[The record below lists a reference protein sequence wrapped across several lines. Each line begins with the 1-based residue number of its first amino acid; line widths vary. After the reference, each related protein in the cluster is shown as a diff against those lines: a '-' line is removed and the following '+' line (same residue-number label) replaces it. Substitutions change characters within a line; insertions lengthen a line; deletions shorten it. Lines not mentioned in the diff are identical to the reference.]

1 MAASPN
7 EDQNDSRLAESK
19 EGLRTPVNQASATAR
34 ITSAEARDALL
45 RSGYL
50 LEHRL
55 EAVLRRKGW
64 YVEANTAY
72 QDKETAKSRELDIYA
87 LTMRRLGKKPG
98 FVWAVLLIEC
108 VNNSQPLAFITKKP
122 SFAPFH
128 SEEIKLAGLPAKVF
142 VRPEKQWQS
151 LPDFLA
157 MEEYHHYCR
166 GRVATQYCSFS
177 KKKDTK
183 QWMASHEDLH
193 FDALRTLC
201 TALEYTGDKFFGSW
215 NFDSSATEYLNLE
228 FYYPVV
234 VLQGE
239 LMEVVA
245 ARQSVDLKAAKHLQY
260 RRSSIWRGEEQ
271 DYQVD
276 VVTEGFFPRY
286 ISIVEKELQTTA
298 QRMQSKRVV
307 VQHSLEKIVT
317 AAKRLRSPEKIRAAM
332 QYKWPGLV
340 IE

>member
-1 MAASPN
+1 MATSPN
-7 EDQNDSRLAESK
+7 EHQNGSHLAASK
-19 EGLRTPVNQASATAR
+19 EGLRRPVNRVNAIER
-34 ITSAEARDALL
+34 ITPAEARDALL
-45 RSGYL
+45 KSGYL

-72 QDKETAKSRELDIYA
+72 QDKETGKSRELDIYA

-122 SFAPFH
+122 SFAAFH
-128 SEEIKLAGLPAKVF
+128 SQEIKLAGLPAKVF

-151 LPDFLA
+151 VPDFLD
-157 MEEYHHYCR
+157 MEEHHHYCR
-166 GRVATQYCSFS
+166 GRLATQYCSFS
-177 KKKDTK
+177 RKKDTK
-183 QWMASHEDLH
+183 RWMASHDDLH

-201 TALEYTGDKFFGSW
+201 TALEYKRDKFFGSW
-215 NFDSSATEYLNLE
+215 NFDSSAAEYVNLE
-228 FYYPVV
+228 FYYPVL

-245 ARQSVDLKAAKHLQY
+245 ARKSVDLKAATHLQY
-260 RRSSIWRGEEQ
+260 RRSSIWKGEEQ

-286 ISIVEKELQTTA
+286 ISIVEKELETTA
-298 QRMQSKRVV
+298 QRMRCKRAVI
-307 VQHSLEKIVT
+307 QYSLEKIET

-332 QYKWPGLV
+332 EYKWRGLL
-340 IE
+340 IQ